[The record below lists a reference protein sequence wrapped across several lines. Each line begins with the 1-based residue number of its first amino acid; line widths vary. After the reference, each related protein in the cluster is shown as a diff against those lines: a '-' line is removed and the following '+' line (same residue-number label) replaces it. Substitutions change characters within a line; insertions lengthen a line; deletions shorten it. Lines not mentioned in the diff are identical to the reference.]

1 VNQDNN
7 QQQPREGASPAL
19 IGGIVATVVLALL
32 IAANTQETDVNFIVA
47 KPSPP
52 LWMLIVV
59 TMVFTLIAERL
70 VAFGWRR
77 RKKNKGGD

>member
-1 VNQDNN
+1 MNQDNN

-32 IAANTQETDVNFIVA
+32 IAANTRETEVNFIVA

>member
-1 VNQDNN
+1 MNEDNN

-32 IAANTQETDVNFIVA
+32 IAANTRETEVNFIVA